1 MLTCD
6 YAGHERLPCAE
17 LSGENSPDS
26 LASCRN
32 SQGGEQPP
40 RPSGRARSRGRR
52 CSSRDR
58 VTFSNL
64 LRCVAFDGLL
74 PTHSRGSKQESKPM
88 DNTVK
93 ARYELREGI
102 QPPRRIAYSG
112 VRAGTVLRT
121 GVQNVQNVN
130 QYSHPC
136 NAQSKP
142 NAVFRQRTRPKI
154 PSEQAARRWNQ
165 RPLTTFGSRIET
177 APSSS
182 TRMSWRHG
190 GRITMTVTERKLA
203 GEASKSVGGRAVA
216 AVLDQSAAD
225 RSSEVTLEAAPRH
238 GGTVPHGDAVTVI
251 GRTQPAVA
259 DLNHRDSVESHI
271 ELAISRSHIS
281 HPALAAT

>member
-1 MLTCD
+1 
-6 YAGHERLPCAE
+6 
-17 LSGENSPDS
+17 
-26 LASCRN
+26 
-32 SQGGEQPP
+32 
-40 RPSGRARSRGRR
+40 
-52 CSSRDR
+52 
-58 VTFSNL
+58 
-64 LRCVAFDGLL
+64 
-74 PTHSRGSKQESKPM
+74 M

-259 DLNHRDSVESHI
+259 DLNHRDSVEGHI
-271 ELAISRSHIS
+271 ERFPVLICRIRPSLRPDHRGTGPTPAYLAKASSLPNRFTSAVSPRIFAARSGPHPRISSRDGPAVGIMALIFRSS
-281 HPALAAT
+281 PTATCVR